1 MISGIEVLAQNEIL
15 YTPLW
20 ASALLLIGLFMMI
33 GFGAATIFYNKNLWG
48 EESIKP
54 YDKNLWG
61 EESIKP
67 LVRSM
72 LLFFL
77 SIIIG
82 YIGSEN
88 SNLHTESY
96 TYDVTIT
103 DETKLADFL
112 EQYEIID
119 EKEDVYTIK
128 EKNLNLKESHE
139 LWKQHNTP

>member
-1 MISGIEVLAQNEIL
+1 MISGIEVLAQKEIL

-20 ASALLLIGLFMMI
+20 ASALLLIGLFMMLGSGVAI
-33 GFGAATIFYNKNLWG
+33 IF
-48 EESIKP
+48 

-67 LVRSM
+67 LIRSV

-96 TYDVTIT
+96 TYDVVLT
-103 DETKLADFL
+103 DEAKLADFL

-128 EKNLNLKESHE
+128 EKNLNLKESHK

>member
-1 MISGIEVLAQNEIL
+1 MISGIEVLAQEEIL

-20 ASALLLIGLFMMI
+20 ASALSLIGLFMMI
-33 GFGAATIFYNKNLWG
+33 GFGAAIIF
-48 EESIKP
+48 

-88 SNLHTESY
+88 SDLHTESY

-112 EQYEIID
+112 KQYEIID

>member
-1 MISGIEVLAQNEIL
+1 MISGIEVLAQEEIL

-20 ASALLLIGLFMMI
+20 ASALLLIGFIFMMVC
-33 GFGAATIFYNKNLWG
+33 FVAAIIFYNKNLR
-48 EESIKP
+48 
-54 YDKNLWG
+54 G

-67 LVRSM
+67 LIRIV
-72 LLFFL
+72 LLFCL

-82 YIGSEN
+82 YVGSEN
-88 SNLHTESY
+88 SDLHTESY

-103 DETKLADFL
+103 DEAKLEDFL

>member
-1 MISGIEVLAQNEIL
+1 MISGIEVLAQKEIL

-20 ASALLLIGLFMMI
+20 ASALLLIGLFMMLGSGVAI
-33 GFGAATIFYNKNLWG
+33 IF
-48 EESIKP
+48 

-67 LVRSM
+67 LIRSV

-88 SNLHTESY
+88 SDLHTESY

-128 EKNLNLKESHE
+128 EKNLNLKESHK